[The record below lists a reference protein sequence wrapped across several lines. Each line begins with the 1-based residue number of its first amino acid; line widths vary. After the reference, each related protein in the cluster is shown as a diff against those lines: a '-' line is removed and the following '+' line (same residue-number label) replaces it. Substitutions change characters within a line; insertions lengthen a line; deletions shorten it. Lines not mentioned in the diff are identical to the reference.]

1 MQGVRISP
9 GGQEKCRGSGLPHPH
24 PPQALSPRGAHS
36 WNCSPA
42 AAPGISLQKQLP
54 PLCAQQG
61 CAHSRF
67 SLFWHSQAL
76 SQNPPWRSLFACT
89 DLFSNRFCCL
99 VFPQVV
105 LAPFSLRTGSF
116 TTLLLSKSV
125 CLSLCP
131 RQGWASSQAAEIL
144 IRGSLILIRGIT
156 PQL

>member
-1 MQGVRISP
+1 MQGVRAAPSP
-9 GGQEKCRGSGLPHPH
+9 PSPSPFPQRGSQLELQP
-24 PPQALSPRGAHS
+24 S
-36 WNCSPA
+36 CSSRDFSA
-42 AAPGISLQKQLP
+42 EAAPSSLCPAGMCSLQVF
-54 PLCAQQG
+54 PLLAQ
-61 CAHSRF
+61 
-67 SLFWHSQAL
+67 QAL
-76 SQNPPWRSLFACT
+76 SQNPPWRCLFACT